1 MGEDVNKFDSKM
13 QFDEYGVINLV
24 FMRLDEGSMLNV
36 NGKLISLSN
45 DAEIVASIESA
56 SAKAKDEL
64 LTYLKSSN
72 AKERVIV
79 AIGVRVDADSEMLN
93 QRNSAYA
100 GMGEEEIA
108 AAIDLW
114 RNIQGNPLLAES
126 FGNGYFKRKRAPSG
140 EVSSGT
146 RSLGEEESVNSKG
159 KEITHNQSRND
170 KSDKQRHFDNSGKAQ
185 SGTRELG

>member
-79 AIGVRVDADSEMLN
+79 AIGVRVDADSEMVN

-126 FGNGYFKRKRAPSG
+126 FGNGYFKRRRLPSN
-140 EVSSGT
+140 ENLSGT
-146 RSLGEEESVNSKG
+146 RTLGEEETNSKG
-159 KEITHNQSRND
+159 KEINHSQSRND
-170 KSDKQRHFDNSGKAQ
+170 KSDKSRHFDPPNKPQ